1 MITDVISRIIC
12 KVFFWRDQWFRDPA
26 FDKPWYIGV
35 AKVTVDA
42 GVRDP
47 EIEIISILIRSE
59 DQPWLFH
66 GIKTS
71 QIAAAQRS
79 GYIFEGFI
87 EIFNFSDGIAKG
99 DHFHHT
105 VSPVVIFRRCRHP
118 DRYSADQDHCS
129 HRDHDGTVVEFE
141 DQAEP

>member
-66 GIKTS
+66 GIK
-71 QIAAAQRS
+71 R
-79 GYIFEGFI
+79 
-87 EIFNFSDGIAKG
+87 
-99 DHFHHT
+99 
-105 VSPVVIFRRCRHP
+105 PR
-118 DRYSADQDHCS
+118 
-129 HRDHDGTVVEFE
+129 
-141 DQAEP
+141 